1 MTRPRPDPSSDLMSD
16 PRPDPARAPEPG
28 LRQMPVVLG
37 IAVICIAIE
46 LALQAADQGLIG
58 SPLWRRL
65 AYQYGAFWP
74 GLLDNWKPNY
84 PAQPVTMFFSYAFL
98 HGGLGHLVGNVIT
111 LVSLAGIA
119 VARVGQRG
127 FLAIY
132 AASAGVGALTYAALL
147 PGPYPMVG
155 ASGALFGLAG
165 AWQYWVQADAP
176 RRRRAWITLRAAL
189 GLIGLNLLL
198 LWYLDGRMAWQT
210 HLGGF
215 VAGWVTAGVLHR
227 SKS

>member
-1 MTRPRPDPSSDLMSD
+1 MSRAPSPDPSPTD
-16 PRPDPARAPEPG
+16 PR
-28 LRQMPVVLG
+28 MWVVWV
-37 IAVICIAIE
+37 IAAICIAIE
-46 LALQAADQGLIG
+46 LLLQAADLGLIG

-84 PAQPVTMFFSYAFL
+84 PAQPVTMFLSYAFL
-98 HGGLGHLVGNVIT
+98 HGGLGHLVGNMIT
-111 LVSLAGIA
+111 LISLAGIS

-127 FLAIY
+127 FALIY
-132 AASAGVGALTYAALL
+132 AASAGVGALTYAVLL

-176 RRRRAWITLRAAL
+176 AQRRLWFIARAVL
-189 GLIGLNLLL
+189 GLTLLNLVL
-198 LWYLDGRMAWQT
+198 LWHLDGRMAWQT
-210 HLGGF
+210 HMGGF
-215 VAGWVTAGVLHR
+215 VAGWATAAMLRRRMG
-227 SKS
+227 

>member
-1 MTRPRPDPSSDLMSD
+1 MTRASPEPPRPNRE
-16 PRPDPARAPEPG
+16 PR
-28 LRQMPVVLG
+28 LRQMPVVLV
-37 IAVICIAIE
+37 IAVTCVAIE
-46 LALQAADQGLIG
+46 LVLQAADLGLIG

-84 PAQPVTMFFSYAFL
+84 PAQPVAMFFSYAFL
-98 HGGLGHLVGNVIT
+98 HGGLGHLTGNMIT
-111 LVSLAGIA
+111 LISLAGIV

-127 FLAIY
+127 FLVVY
-132 AASAGVGALTYAALL
+132 AVAAGVGALTYAALL

-176 RRRRAWITLRAAL
+176 RRQRLWFISRAIL
-189 GLIGLNLLL
+189 GLVGLNLVL
-198 LWYLDGRMAWQT
+198 LWHLDGRMAWQT
-210 HLGGF
+210 HMGGF
-215 VAGWVTAGVLHR
+215 VAGWATAAMLRRRMG
-227 SKS
+227 